1 MKKAVEYQL
10 TTIQDDINRL
20 KLTEMSTTEQDETS
34 TPAETKVDVKNKE
47 LKPKVQRKQ
56 RRKY

>member
-20 KLTEMSTTEQDETS
+20 KATEMSTTEQDETS
-34 TPAETKVDVKNKE
+34 TPAETKADVKKE
-47 LKPKVQRKQ
+47 GTKAKVRRKQ
-56 RRKY
+56 RRKC

>member
-1 MKKAVEYQL
+1 
-10 TTIQDDINRL
+10 
-20 KLTEMSTTEQDETS
+20 MSTTEQDETS
-34 TPAETKVDVKNKE
+34 TPTETKVDVKKNKG